1 MSGTSLQEVGD
12 RLMRLLTTFTLITI
26 CLTAIGQA
34 FPTKNDSSFRV
45 DTLIANFAI
54 NKKMDNGQNTLNSYS
69 WDIYTEIKYTYST
82 GKVVTIQNSGPRG
95 GRGFTDA
102 TGIKFGYRV
111 FCTRVVNE
119 ADTPL
124 ELTITFPADSFPLPL
139 PDSYMK
145 VFLLPDT
152 MTHVKEASPD
162 YDASLKSSYEA
173 VLHTL
178 PKLQRTINSKEAYLF
193 HIVVLRHHTGGAVPR
208 GGFALKGQ
216 NLFYRIAPEFET
228 ELIPCGQLVFKI

>member
-1 MSGTSLQEVGD
+1 
-12 RLMRLLTTFTLITI
+12 MRLLTTLTLLTI
-26 CLTAIGQA
+26 GLTAIGQTSRA
-34 FPTKNDSSFRV
+34 KKDSAFRV
-45 DTLIANFAI
+45 DTLLANFAS
-54 NKKMDNGQNTLNSYS
+54 NKKMDNGQQIPASYT
-69 WDIYTEIKYTYST
+69 WTIDTEIKYTYSA
-82 GKVVTIQNSGPRG
+82 GKVVIIQNSGPRG

-119 ADTPL
+119 SATPL
-124 ELTITFPADSFPLPL
+124 QLTISFPSDSFPLPS

-178 PKLQRTINSKEAYLF
+178 PQLQRTINPKQAYLF
-193 HIVVLRHHTGGAVPR
+193 HIVVLRHYTGSAVAR

-216 NLFYRIAPEFET
+216 DLFYRIAPEFDS
-228 ELIPCGQLVFKI
+228 ELIPCGQIVFNKLRR

>member
-1 MSGTSLQEVGD
+1 MTGI
-12 RLMRLLTTFTLITI
+12 MRLLITFTLITI
-26 CLTAIGQA
+26 YLTAIGQT
-34 FPTKNDSSFRV
+34 FKTKNDSRFRV
-45 DTLIANFAI
+45 DTLIANFA
-54 NKKMDNGQNTLNSYS
+54 NHKRMDNGQNTLNSYS
-69 WDIYTEIKYTYST
+69 WEIYTEIKYTYST

-119 ADTPL
+119 AATPL
-124 ELTITFPADSFPLPL
+124 ELTITFPADSFPLAS

-152 MTHVKEASPD
+152 MTHVKEASSD
-162 YDASLKSSYEA
+162 YDASLKYSYEA

-178 PKLQRTINSKEAYLF
+178 PKLQRTINPREAYLF
-193 HIVVLRHHTGGAVPR
+193 HIVVLRHHTGSAIPR

-216 NLFYRIAPEFET
+216 DLFYRIAPEFET
-228 ELIPCGQLVFKI
+228 ELIPCGQIIFKN

>member
-1 MSGTSLQEVGD
+1 
-12 RLMRLLTTFTLITI
+12 
-26 CLTAIGQA
+26 
-34 FPTKNDSSFRV
+34 
-45 DTLIANFAI
+45 
-54 NKKMDNGQNTLNSYS
+54 MDNGQKTPNSYS
-69 WDIYTEIKYTYST
+69 WGIDTEIKYTYST

-119 ADTPL
+119 AATPL
-124 ELTITFPADSFPLPL
+124 ELTITFPADSFPLPS

-145 VFLLPDT
+145 VFLLPDI

-178 PKLQRTINSKEAYLF
+178 PELQRTINPKEAYLF
-193 HIVVLRHHTGGAVPR
+193 HIVVLRHYNGVGVTPR

-216 NLFYRIAPEFET
+216 DLFYRIGPEFDSA
-228 ELIPCGQLVFKI
+228 LIPCGQIVFKN